1 VSLGVTA
8 LRFPEADIVL
18 GATPKNVS
26 MVKATQLTRGQ
37 RLSRP
42 IAPKS
47 PRPTRADFLQAYRA
61 AVTRKL
67 KVFTKRENVAMARE
81 ALRNVLAEG
90 KLVLRPDVANAR
102 VEGTLT
108 LSHEEFLQEKQIDIK
123 LVAGARNSNFRRRI
137 KLTHD

>member
-47 PRPTRADFLQAYRA
+47 PRPTRADFLQAYEQR
-61 AVTRKL
+61 
-67 KVFTKRENVAMARE
+67 
-81 ALRNVLAEG
+81 
-90 KLVLRPDVANAR
+90 
-102 VEGTLT
+102 
-108 LSHEEFLQEKQIDIK
+108 
-123 LVAGARNSNFRRRI
+123 
-137 KLTHD
+137 